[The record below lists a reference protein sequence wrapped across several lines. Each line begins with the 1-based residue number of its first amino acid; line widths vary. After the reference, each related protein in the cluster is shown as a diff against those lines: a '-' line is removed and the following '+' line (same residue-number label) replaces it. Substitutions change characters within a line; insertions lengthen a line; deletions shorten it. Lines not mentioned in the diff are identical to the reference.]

1 MMYDDLN
8 VPDDHTDPALDFEP
22 RSKPSEAGRATSR
35 HLPDREVPL
44 PTSATTSVLHQWLD
58 GDVSATV
65 VRASQ
70 GGNDAVD
77 LWTKIHDEAETLRS
91 RTTPL
96 YVHQRIM
103 DSLPDD
109 TYQGHNPWYKRSV
122 KMTPGVLAAVGAVL
136 IAIGAVLVLI
146 GNVLARWH

>member
-1 MMYDDLN
+1 MYDDLN
-8 VPDDHTDPALDFEP
+8 TPEDHSDPALDYQPP
-22 RSKPSEAGRATSR
+22 RSKALDRDSAPAR
-35 HLPDREVPL
+35 HLPDREVPV
-44 PTSATTSVLHQWLD
+44 PNSSATSVLHQWLD
-58 GDVSATV
+58 GDVSVAV

-96 YVHQRIM
+96 YVHKRIM

-109 TYQGHNPWYKRSV
+109 TYRGHHPWYKRSIA
-122 KMTPGVLAAVGAVL
+122 MNPAALIAGGAAL
-136 IAIGAVLVLI
+136 IAIGAIVAKMVLS
-146 GNVLARWH
+146 

>member
-8 VPDDHTDPALDFEP
+8 APEDQTDSELGYQPP
-22 RSKPSEAGRATSR
+22 RPNASERGKAQAY

-44 PTSATTSVLHQWLD
+44 PTSSVASVLHQWLD
-58 GDVSATV
+58 GGVNVSV
-65 VRASQ
+65 VMAAQ

-77 LWTKIHDEAETLRS
+77 LWTRIHDEAETLRS

-96 YVHQRIM
+96 YVHKRIM

-109 TYQGHNPWYKRSV
+109 TYRGHHPWYKRSV
-122 KMTPGVLAAVGAVL
+122 VMNPAAM
-136 IAIGAVLVLI
+136 IAAAAALLGIGAAIAHVAL
-146 GNVLARWH
+146 R

>member
-1 MMYDDLN
+1 MYDDLN
-8 VPDDHTDPALDFEP
+8 APDDHTDPAVDFEP
-22 RSKPSEAGRATSR
+22 RSTPNGNGRSPALR
-35 HLPDREVPL
+35 HQPDREVPL

-58 GDVSATV
+58 GDVSAAV

-96 YVHQRIM
+96 YVHKRIM

-109 TYQGHNPWYKRSV
+109 KYQGNNPWYKRSV
-122 KMTPGVLAAVGAVL
+122 KLNPAVL
-136 IAIGAVLVLI
+136 LGGAAVLVAI
-146 GNVLARWH
+146 GILVAQIVMR

>member
-1 MMYDDLN
+1 MYDDLSA
-8 VPDDHTDPALDFEP
+8 PEDHSDPTLDFEP
-22 RSKPSEAGRATSR
+22 PRSKTSDVGSGPVR

-44 PTSATTSVLHQWLD
+44 PNSGAISVLHQWLD
-58 GDVSATV
+58 GDVSVAV

-96 YVHQRIM
+96 YVHKRIM

-109 TYQGHNPWYKRSV
+109 TYRGHHPWYKRSIPMSPALLV
-122 KMTPGVLAAVGAVL
+122 AGAIAL
-136 IAIGAVLVLI
+136 IAIGAVVANMVLK
-146 GNVLARWH
+146 

>member
-8 VPDDHTDPALDFEP
+8 TPEDHSDPELGYQPP
-22 RSKPSEAGRATSR
+22 RSKASERERAPAHR
-35 HLPDREVPL
+35 LPDREVPV
-44 PTSATTSVLHQWLD
+44 PNSGATSVLHQWLD
-58 GDVSATV
+58 GDVNVSV

-96 YVHQRIM
+96 YVHKRIM

-109 TYQGHNPWYKRSV
+109 TYRGHHPWYKRSIT
-122 KMTPGVLAAVGAVL
+122 MNPAAL
-136 IAIGAVLVLI
+136 IAAAAMLLGIGI
-146 GNVLARWH
+146 IIARMAFR

>member
-1 MMYDDLN
+1 MYDDLN
-8 VPDDHTDPALDFEP
+8 TPEDHSDPALDYEPP
-22 RSKPSEAGRATSR
+22 RSKANEKGRTPSR

-44 PTSATTSVLHQWLD
+44 PNSGAASVLHQWLD
-58 GDVSATV
+58 GDVSVAV

-96 YVHQRIM
+96 YVHKRIM

-109 TYQGHNPWYKRSV
+109 TYRGHHPWYKRSIT
-122 KMTPGVLAAVGAVL
+122 MNPAALICGVVALLVVG
-136 IAIGAVLVLI
+136 ILVAQL
-146 GNVLARWH
+146 LFK

>member
-8 VPDDHTDPALDFEP
+8 TPENHSDPALDDYQPP
-22 RSKPSEAGRATSR
+22 RSKATDRDRAPAR
-35 HLPDREVPL
+35 HLPDREVPV
-44 PTSATTSVLHQWLD
+44 PNNGAASVLHQWLD
-58 GDVSATV
+58 GDIGVAV

-96 YVHQRIM
+96 YVHKRIM

-109 TYQGHNPWYKRSV
+109 TYRGHHPWYKRSIAL
-122 KMTPGVLAAVGAVL
+122 TPAILIGGAAAL
-136 IAIGAVLVLI
+136 IAIGMMVAQMVFK
-146 GNVLARWH
+146 

>member
-1 MMYDDLN
+1 MYDDLN
-8 VPDDHTDPALDFEP
+8 TPEDHSDPELGYQPP
-22 RSKPSEAGRATSR
+22 RSKASEHVRSPAR
-35 HLPDREVPL
+35 HLPDREVPV
-44 PTSATTSVLHQWLD
+44 PNSGATSVLHQWLD
-58 GDVSATV
+58 GDVNVAV

-96 YVHQRIM
+96 YVHKRIM

-109 TYQGHNPWYKRSV
+109 TYRGHHPWYKRSV
-122 KMTPGVLAAVGAVL
+122 AMNPPAMIAAAVALLG
-136 IAIGAVLVLI
+136 IGAIIAHAVF
-146 GNVLARWH
+146 G

>member
-1 MMYDDLN
+1 MYDDLN
-8 VPDDHTDPALDFEP
+8 APDGHTDSGLDFQP
-22 RSKPSEAGRATSR
+22 LSKPSEAGRAPSR

-44 PTSATTSVLHQWLD
+44 PTSSTTSVLHQWLD
-58 GDVSATV
+58 GDVSAAV

-96 YVHQRIM
+96 YVHKRIM

-109 TYQGHNPWYKRSV
+109 TYREQNPWYKRSI
-122 KMTPGVLAAVGAVL
+122 KMNPAVL
-136 IAIGAVLVLI
+136 IGGAAVLVGI
-146 GNVLARWH
+146 GIVVAKMVLN

>member
-1 MMYDDLN
+1 MMYDDLST
-8 VPDDHTDPALDFEP
+8 PDDHSDPALDFERP
-22 RSKPSEAGRATSR
+22 RSRNNGMGDAAAR

-44 PTSATTSVLHQWLD
+44 PNTGAVSVLHQWLD
-58 GDVSATV
+58 GDVGVAV

-96 YVHQRIM
+96 YVHKRIM

-109 TYQGHNPWYKRSV
+109 KYRGHHPWYKRSIA
-122 KMTPGVLAAVGAVL
+122 MNPAVL
-136 IAIGAVLVLI
+136 IAAAVVLVAI
-146 GNVLARWH
+146 GVVVAGMMLR

>member
-1 MMYDDLN
+1 MYDDLKG
-8 VPDDHTDPALDFEP
+8 PEDHTDHELGFQP
-22 RSKPSEAGRATSR
+22 RSRVDGQEESPVRR
-35 HLPDREVPL
+35 LPDREVPL
-44 PTSATTSVLHQWLD
+44 QTSGAVSLVDRWLD
-58 GDVSATV
+58 GEATV
-65 VRASQ
+65 AAVRASQ

-109 TYQGHNPWYKRSV
+109 RYKSGHSWYKRSIT
-122 KMTPGVLAAVGAVL
+122 MNPATL
-136 IAIGAVLVLI
+136 ILSGIALLAIGAIVAQMVFK
-146 GNVLARWH
+146 